1 MYHRPIEKAGNPI
14 PDGKKD
20 GKAAGEFPSAF
31 RWGVG
36 IAGAVLCSMRF
47 MRPEYSLALGVIIA
61 LIGLAPPGD
70 LVKKTSRIL
79 IQVCVVLL
87 GATMNLQELWTAGA
101 TGLAFAFGTIV
112 ATFALGIIL
121 ALWMRVDQ
129 KLATLIS
136 SGTAICGGSAIAA
149 VGSTIR
155 ASSTQMSVAI
165 GVVFILN
172 AIGLWI
178 FPPLGHWLGLTQH
191 QFGVWAAVAIHDVSS
206 VVGAASKYGDEALHI
221 ATAVKLS
228 RTLWIVPIALV
239 AAWFFRSSLPPGEK
253 RAKLPIPWFIVLFI
267 LASVAGTYIPAI
279 AEWRPVCTDIARRG
293 MCVALYLVGLGLS
306 RKALASVGVRPLLLA
321 VILWVYISVLALVA
335 VRWTIA

>member
-1 MYHRPIEKAGNPI
+1 
-14 PDGKKD
+14 
-20 GKAAGEFPSAF
+20 
-31 RWGVG
+31 
-36 IAGAVLCSMRF
+36 

-61 LIGLAPPGD
+61 LIGFAPPGD
-70 LVKKTSRIL
+70 LVKRSSRIL

-87 GATMNLQELWTAGA
+87 GATMNLHELWRAGV
-101 TGLAFAFGTIV
+101 TGLSFAFGTIV
-112 ATFALGIIL
+112 ATFALGIVL

-155 ASSTQMSVAI
+155 ATSTHMSVAI

-172 AIGLWI
+172 AVGLWI
-178 FPPLGHWLGLTQH
+178 FPPLGHLLGLSQQ
-191 QFGVWAAVAIHDVSS
+191 QFGVWSAVAIHDVSS
-206 VVGAASKYGDEALHI
+206 VVGAAGQYGDEALQV

-228 RTLWIVPIALV
+228 RTLWIVPVALV
-239 AAWFFRSSLPPGEK
+239 AAWFFRSSAPGKE
-253 RAKLPIPWFIVLFI
+253 RRGRLPIPWFIVLFV
-267 LASVAGTYIPAI
+267 LASVAGTYITAM
-279 AEWRPVCTDIARRG
+279 AEWTPLLKDIARRG
-293 MCVALYLVGLGLS
+293 MSVALFLVGLGLS

-321 VILWVYISVLALVA
+321 VILWVYISLLALAA

>member
-1 MYHRPIEKAGNPI
+1 
-14 PDGKKD
+14 
-20 GKAAGEFPSAF
+20 
-31 RWGVG
+31 
-36 IAGAVLCSMRF
+36 

-61 LIGLAPPGD
+61 LLGLAPPGD
-70 LVKKTSRIL
+70 VVKKSSRIL

-87 GATMNLQELWTAGA
+87 GATMNLHELWRAGV

-121 ALWMRVDQ
+121 AIWMRVDQ

-155 ASSTQMSVAI
+155 ATSTHMSVAI

-172 AIGLWI
+172 AVGLWV
-178 FPPLGHWLGLTQH
+178 FPPLGHWLGLSQH
-191 QFGVWAAVAIHDVSS
+191 QFGVWCAVAIHDVSS
-206 VVGAASKYGDEALHI
+206 VVGAAGKYGDEALHV

-228 RTLWIVPIALV
+228 RTLWIVPIALA
-239 AAWFFRSSLPPGEK
+239 AAWFFRSSLKGQES
-253 RAKLPIPWFIVLFI
+253 RGRLPIPWFIVLFV
-267 LASVAGTYIPAI
+267 LASIAGTYITAI
-279 AEWRPVCTDIARRG
+279 AEWMPLLTLIARRG
-293 MCVALYLVGLGLS
+293 MSVALFLVGLGLS
-306 RKALASVGVRPLLLA
+306 RKALASVGIRPLALA

-335 VRWTIA
+335 VRWTIT